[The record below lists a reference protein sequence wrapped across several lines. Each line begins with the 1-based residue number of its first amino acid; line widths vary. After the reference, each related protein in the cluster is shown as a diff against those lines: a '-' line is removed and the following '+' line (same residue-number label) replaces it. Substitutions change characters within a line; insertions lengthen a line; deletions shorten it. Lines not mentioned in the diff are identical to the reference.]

1 MLTYHTALRHPIERV
16 REKELLF
23 GVTTD
28 QVGRLIAHVSDDRVA
43 ESFYLDAHR
52 SLEIDSRSKMSAV
65 RHHKKLRIIT
75 KTNRAHISLSSGPLR
90 FGAAGYEKD
99 GDICRSGDAKNF
111 QGWNNCWVAPQLVPR
126 CPAPRSGGSEIS
138 RAGNWAA
145 KIIAHDNLPIR

>member
-1 MLTYHTALRHPIERV
+1 MLTCHAALWHPIERV

-28 QVGRLIAHVSDDRVA
+28 QVGRLIAHVGDDRVA

-52 SLEIDSRSKMSAV
+52 RLEIDSRNKMSAV
-65 RHHKKLRIIT
+65 RRHKKLRIVS
-75 KTNRAHISLSSGPLR
+75 KANRAQISLGSGPLR

-99 GDICRSGDAKNF
+99 NDICRSGNTKNF
-111 QGWNNCWVAPQLVPR
+111 QGWHDGWIAPQLVPR

-138 RAGNWAA
+138 RTGNWPPE
-145 KIIAHDNLPIR
+145 IIAHDNLPIR